1 MATQR
6 YTEAR
11 KQANRRW
18 DEANK
23 DRYARISL
31 VVPVDVKPQ
40 IEDAAKADGKSVNGW
55 ILDLIRREFY
65 G

>member
-1 MATQR
+1 MTAK
-6 YTEAR
+6 YTDAR

-31 VVPVDVKPQ
+31 VMPSDLKPAIQ
-40 IEDAAKADGKSVNGW
+40 AAAQASGLSVNQW
-55 ILDLIRREFY
+55 ILEAIKDQL
-65 G
+65 

>member
-1 MATQR
+1 MPAK

-31 VVPVDVKPQ
+31 VVPAEYKPMIQNAAQ
-40 IEDAAKADGKSVNGW
+40 INGLSVNQW
-55 ILDLIRREFY
+55 ILEAIKDHL
-65 G
+65 